1 MEILMEAFG
10 GKILSIWD
18 LLHHY
23 QESDENP
30 QEQLRRLDSKSTY
43 FLVRCLMQE
52 ELIDLQN
59 DSNLKSS
66 FEYSTNLEEFWC
78 KKAMG
83 YSKIRQTALRFLM
96 VFSTTYLCE
105 QGFSS
110 LLSIKNKQRN
120 RLNPSDDM
128 RLALSNS
135 IVPRISQLVKEARP
149 NKSH

>member
-1 MEILMEAFG
+1 
-10 GKILSIWD
+10 
-18 LLHHY
+18 
-23 QESDENP
+23 
-30 QEQLRRLDSKSTY
+30 
-43 FLVRCLMQE
+43 
-52 ELIDLQN
+52 
-59 DSNLKSS
+59 
-66 FEYSTNLEEFWC
+66 
-78 KKAMG
+78 MG
-83 YSKIRQTALRFLM
+83 YPNIRQTALRFLM

-135 IVPRISQLVKEARP
+135 IVPRISQLVKDARH